1 MDFSICNAK
10 TWNWIKNWICKNH
23 VKILGFWHEQSR
35 TDRDNYITTNWRNVE
50 QSKRY
55 NFDKC
60 KSGQCSNQGLPYD
73 IYSVM
78 QYPSWAFAINRRIPV
93 MTSKACPSCKLGG
106 DNFSQSDIDGIK
118 KMYCGRDDTTTT
130 TTTTNTNN
138 GNKCRDRSKDC
149 RAWARSGYCRG
160 GGYLQVFMKK
170 SCKKSCR
177 LC

>member
-1 MDFSICNAK
+1 M
-10 TWNWIKNWICKNH
+10 
-23 VKILGFWHEQSR
+23 
-35 TDRDNYITTNWRNVE
+35 
-50 QSKRY
+50 RY

-78 QYPSWAFAINRRIPV
+78 QYGNYAFAINRREPV

-138 GNKCRDRSKDC
+138 GNKCRDRNKKC
-149 RAWARSGYCRG
+149 RAYARRRYCTS
-160 GGYLQVFMKK
+160 GGYLQVYMKK
-170 SCKKSCR
+170 TCKKSCR

>member
-1 MDFSICNAK
+1 MNSQ
-10 TWNWIKNWICKNH
+10 NH

-35 TDRDNYITTNWRNVE
+35 TDRDNYITINWRNVE

-118 KMYCGRDDTTTT
+118 KMYCGRDDATTT

-138 GNKCRDRSKDC
+138 GNECKDRNKDC
-149 RAWARSGYCRG
+149 RAWARSGYCTG
-160 GGYLQVFMKK
+160 GGYLQTFMKK

-177 LC
+177 LCY